1 MSLSKAKKP
10 TAIKK
15 RLKFFV
21 YGPAGVGKTT
31 AALHFPAPVMV
42 DTEGGSENDAYVD
55 LLTKGGGIYL
65 GPREGAANYDT
76 IHALV
81 LDLLSKKHPYKTL
94 ILDPLTVVYNQLVD
108 AEADVVG
115 TEFGRHKIGP
125 DRKMKALMV
134 LLTRLDMNVVITSHA
149 KAKWVRT
156 KDANGK
162 DTIAQDGMTFDCYSK
177 MDYLFDLAFFI
188 EKRGKDRFAFVMKT
202 RVEGFPEGALIPW
215 SYAEFAKRYGV
226 QNVEA
231 EATTVE
237 LATKEQAEEAA
248 ALVAKAGINAETV
261 EKWFATAQANGWT
274 DMPAEIIAKCIAHMR
289 TRVTPITP

>member
-15 RLKFFV
+15 RLKFFA

-42 DTEGGSENDAYVD
+42 DTEGGAENDAYVD
-55 LLTKGGGIYL
+55 LLTKNGGIYL
-65 GPREGAANYDT
+65 GPREGASNYDT
-76 IHALV
+76 VHALV
-81 LDLLSKKHPYKTL
+81 LDLLSKRHPYKTL
-94 ILDPLTVVYNQLVD
+94 ILDPLTVIYNQLVD
-108 AEADVVG
+108 AEADIVG
-115 TEFGRHKIGP
+115 TEFGRHKVGP
-125 DRKMKALMV
+125 DRKMKALMI
-134 LLTRLDMNVVITSHA
+134 LLTRLDMNVVVTSHA
-149 KAKWVRT
+149 KAKWVRGR
-156 KDANGK
+156 DANGK
-162 DTIAQDGMTFDCYSK
+162 ETIAQDGMTFDCYSK

-188 EKRGKDRFAFVMKT
+188 EKRGNGRFAFVMKT

-215 SYAEFAKRYGV
+215 SYAEFAKRYGE

-231 EATTVE
+231 EAVTVE

-248 ALVAKAGINAETV
+248 ALVAKAGITPETV
-261 EKWFATAQANGWT
+261 DKWFSAAQANGWI
-274 DMPAEIIAKCIAHMR
+274 DMPAETIAKCIAHMR